1 MVAGSRRAERNLLS
15 VFVLFRTL
23 PATAERLG
31 LVHSD
36 VLSFPTPSLTGKRYL
51 VTFLDDHS
59 RKLWAYAIDHKSDV
73 FPTFQTW
80 LAEVELETNARL
92 RILRTDNGGEYRSNA
107 FTEFCKSKGIRRQYS
122 IPYTPQQ
129 NGRAERVNLSI
140 VEGVLALLADARLPA
155 TFWDEAAAYFV
166 YCKNRCSHSALAKQT
181 PESVW
186 NGQRTTATAL
196 HPFGC
201 TAWLTVAPDLRSKLD
216 PKAARVIFTGYDLA
230 SKAFRFFD
238 HSINKIVLGR
248 NATFL
253 DDDFPGL
260 PVTTPVDADDTD
272 RQFVVPA
279 DTPAPAVKTRTPLV
293 RSAHMDVSSS
303 LDDSAMSAVDVA
315 PGYTGG
321 TLLNSTDT
329 ESSSSPSPEPSSSP
343 SPTNPLSPSPAL
355 SPSLAASSSPS
366 VSPTDSDYSADP
378 LDLIGSQTPTRL
390 GPPDVHRPDFSTYR
404 EPASAEESPD
414 ELDIIGRHSRDE
426 SPDEIDFLT
435 QHHRAF
441 IATDDDDPTLD
452 AIEPVKSIT
461 SDPQTWREAMSSDE
475 HNIWAEAAAA
485 EFTAMRDDF
494 KVFTIE
500 PRSSVPPGATIVTS
514 KFVWKTKRNA
524 SGEVTGRKARLVAQG
539 NRQRDGIDFSETF
552 APVARFSSIRCL
564 LALAAANGYHV
575 HQADIDKAYLHG
587 ELDHDIWMT
596 TPRGFDFPSDK
607 VLRLRRSIYGLKQA
621 GRIWNR
627 HIDTSLRNLGYKA
640 TGTDH
645 CIYSRID
652 DQQRPHYIALYV
664 DDLLI
669 VSPALDEIERVIS
682 GLEQRYGV
690 KRLGPA
696 EYILGIQIRRLDDG
710 SIALSQERYIMDVL
724 ARFHFD
730 TTTRGTT
737 VPMTPGLSLTAIP
750 GQGTERIRSWYLQAI
765 GSLLYISLGTRPDI
779 AFAVSY
785 LSRFANNPGR
795 RHWIAVKHV
804 LRYLR
809 ATYRDELLYARGPAK
824 VTGVVGYS
832 DANWGACV
840 DTSISTMG
848 YVFYLAGAA
857 VSWSSKRQ
865 TRVADSTTD
874 AEYLA
879 LSHAGKEAIYLN
891 QLLSE
896 LHVCP
901 IAAAHIFTDNEAAA
915 AVAHDPVRT
924 SGTRHIRLREHF
936 VRDMVNRGDI
946 SLSHVGTADMVADV
960 FTKALGPKIFG
971 THCYAL
977 GLRTRHPRLK
987 STSRSRGGGRA
998 WDLGARSEPGPLAQ
1012 PQARWLWTWGA
1023 RVSYL
1028 ELIEYRQSSSRAY
1041 DHVGEWRARYRAFMH
1056 NDPSFSLSPLQLA
1069 TTFYQS
1075 LSDVAKREVRAGML
1089 REYRDN
1095 SLVTIGRF
1103 GRTVPSLEEVT
1114 DWAAIADDTGTTSV
1128 STPPIRTATYGAIA
1142 KTPRTA
1148 PSTPNDD
1155 ARTQIRRARWMNRAG
1170 KWQQAHLWKDRNT
1183 WFSPASGG
1191 VPASMACFNCGQGG
1205 HFSQHCT
1212 AERQSPSTVQ
1222 IAAIAFADMDEDEW
1236 SSASGDVEDPQVRFP
1251 LPLETD
1257 LTRPSSSA
1265 SALVTHHSCPP
1276 ADPVGRVKDVAS
1288 SSFEVQTSSS
1298 SSHPTVPANDA
1309 DQHRLDDSLADIAI
1323 DAVEDVLYY
1332 ADAASRLCHYPGPE
1346 VVSSRKAE
1354 RTASVSSFQIL
1365 VPSGVSLLASAVPL
1379 IDIDEPDRPV
1389 EPAIVR
1395 ARNVIAWTLPSGR
1408 VLRCLI
1414 DSGSEVDL
1422 VDQEVVRVDPSF
1434 ATARLTAPLHLRLG
1448 TQDKSDRCAVFATAP
1463 FSSGALDLG
1472 LRPFFVCRVTAYD
1485 AILGLPFLKDTGMLV
1500 GWGVFTVARTGP
1512 SQPVAQDTHEWDRA
1526 VTVAPILSG
1535 SAIGCNHPGLLPDDE
1550 IIGLE
1555 PHNPL
1560 LDVVDDPALDDFSES
1575 EARTRLAALLEKF
1588 SDVFVDS
1595 LPMDQLPPY
1604 RPVNH
1609 EIPLIDPTEKVK
1621 PRVYPLADKYRSQW
1635 AEHSAKYTRGRFW
1648 VSGPIDSAAPVFAI
1662 PKKNSQT
1669 ARFVIDLRA
1678 RNSNTVKRFS
1688 PIPDMTNVR
1697 YEVARSRYRSKF
1709 DVAAAF
1715 EQVRVIPEHVDR
1727 TGFATVTGTY
1737 TSRVMQFGDT
1747 NAPNTLNLLTSAM
1760 FQPCLPFAKIF
1771 FDDVHV
1777 HSDTRR
1783 AHLRHIKIL
1792 LMTLRHYRFYL
1803 GSKKSE
1809 WFSKSLDS
1817 LGTIISD
1824 VGIEV
1829 DPAKWVRIRQWPI
1842 PCNKT
1847 DVQRFLGTV
1856 NWMRDHL
1863 PHLSKI
1869 LEPITALMAQSTSW
1883 RWNEREQQAFDTV
1896 KSLVPAILRPIDGA
1910 KVTSGEH
1917 KMYLF
1922 TDASRVG
1929 IGACLA
1935 SGPNRSQAVP
1945 TRFFSAKFNGA
1956 QLNYHVT
1963 DKEFLAVVSACRA
1976 FEQHLIGY
1984 PFVIVTDHQALRT
1997 IKTQKLRQ
2005 TPRHI
2010 RMCLEL
2016 SRFDFEFE
2024 FIAGK
2029 NNTLAD
2035 SLSRLWEVKEGSHE
2049 DQVKENELE
2058 DMFFDGEHHEFIVE
2072 FHSTTSVRTLQPW
2085 AAVVR
2090 SAHFRLG
2097 AFAFAAKPPPHFH
2110 LGAFAFAAKPSPS
2123 CLAPACSTHAR
2134 APPPPRRDSGRLPSS
2149 LAEPMPPLSHQQLA
2163 AAVLMFHRPSRVSP
2177 MHDARR
2183 SQPESRRYGLPRSPT
2198 LDIVDRSSS
2207 RTAVSSDRVC
2217 AALRLLPIGP
2227 SVATVATSTRP
2238 TVAPAVAT
2246 PSSEKFHDLHST
2258 FITPGESLLEE
2269 RPYTSPSHDRLP
2281 PVDCAFG
2288 PWGHGYDAGSP
2299 GSPHLAENIMD
2310 AVDSSIGRLSPPIAV
2325 NRVHAIAAAPAN
2337 DPPIPVEADADELDL
2352 LGVATDD
2359 VNDTP
2364 VVHRPPDPLPQP
2376 FLDTVIRAY
2385 ANDSQAQV
2393 IITDPLSWPMF
2404 RVTEEGRILRVHP
2417 DESLSLFVPRG
2428 LATGVVNSDKVPS
2441 LRELV
2446 LSEIHR
2452 SVGHAGHRITLA
2464 AIRPLYWWSSMSADC
2479 AEFCRS
2485 CEDCT
2490 RGKAS
2495 TQVPYGRLHPMP
2507 IPSGPW
2513 EQVAIDFMTGLPP
2526 VELEGMMVAQIMVVT
2541 DTWGKMVH
2549 LIPLPADADSELVAE
2564 KYYATVFRLH
2574 GMPSAIVSDR
2584 DPKFTSQ
2591 FWRALQAKIGTVL
2604 RMSTAA
2610 HPETDGSSEN
2620 RIKMVTQTLRI
2631 MVSSN
2636 HEAWASRLVEAEFAL
2651 NSSVAVSTSLSAF
2664 EATYGYLPRRW
2675 PSDSWSVSDVPRAEA
2690 FARIRQLRNLDV
2702 TDAIIGA
2709 RLNQSHQAN
2718 KHRRPDDPAFRTGS
2732 YVYLSTKNLAVP
2744 DGMKSKLLPRY
2755 IGPFRIRAAIPATSS
2770 YDLELPPAMSR
2781 VHNRFH
2787 ARLLRPC
2794 VENDAER
2801 FPGRDPAVLFV
2812 EDVADAADNSAIP
2825 ERIVRDRRNARGAR
2839 IRSTLLRQRC
2849 SYSQE

>member
-1 MVAGSRRAERNLLS
+1 MADERDVYRAAADDR
-15 VFVLFRTL
+15 
-23 PATAERLG
+23 
-31 LVHSD
+31 D
-36 VLSFPTPSLTGKRYL
+36 TP
-51 VTFLDDHS
+51 
-59 RKLWAYAIDHKSDV
+59 
-73 FPTFQTW
+73 
-80 LAEVELETNARL
+80 L
-92 RILRTDNGGEYRSNA
+92 RDED
-107 FTEFCKSKGIRRQYS
+107 
-122 IPYTPQQ
+122 P
-129 NGRAERVNLSI
+129 GRAKPPKS
-140 VEGVLALLADARLPA
+140 PPPQP
-155 TFWDEAAAYFV
+155 Y
-166 YCKNRCSHSALAKQT
+166 H
-181 PESVW
+181 
-186 NGQRTTATAL
+186 TATAL
-196 HPFGC
+196 SSLESRLEESE
-201 TAWLTVAPDLRSKLD
+201 ARRIDSEERVQQLEKLVEGLLKSS
-216 PKAARVIFTGYDLA
+216 PEPAAARAGVSEPAVARAGFSEPAAARAGEFT
-230 SKAFRFFD
+230 F
-238 HSINKIVLGR
+238 
-248 NATFL
+248 
-253 DDDFPGL
+253 
-260 PVTTPVDADDTD
+260 TPVRSVPLDVPPHTILERSGNTAD
-272 RQFVVPA
+272 
-279 DTPAPAVKTRTPLV
+279 PLV
-293 RSAHMDVSSS
+293 RSPGGESH
-303 LDDSAMSAVDVA
+303 SARRDGPSSAVISSRWR
-315 PGYTGG
+315 G
-321 TLLNSTDT
+321 TLPDREGLWTGD
-329 ESSSSPSPEPSSSP
+329 
-343 SPTNPLSPSPAL
+343 NP
-355 SPSLAASSSPS
+355 
-366 VSPTDSDYSADP
+366 D
-378 LDLIGSQTPTRL
+378 
-390 GPPDVHRPDFSTYR
+390 
-404 EPASAEESPD
+404 
-414 ELDIIGRHSRDE
+414 
-426 SPDEIDFLT
+426 
-435 QHHRAF
+435 
-441 IATDDDDPTLD
+441 
-452 AIEPVKSIT
+452 
-461 SDPQTWREAMSSDE
+461 
-475 HNIWAEAAAA
+475 
-485 EFTAMRDDF
+485 
-494 KVFTIE
+494 
-500 PRSSVPPGATIVTS
+500 
-514 KFVWKTKRNA
+514 
-524 SGEVTGRKARLVAQG
+524 RLV
-539 NRQRDGIDFSETF
+539 TF
-552 APVARFSSIRCL
+552 
-564 LALAAANGYHV
+564 
-575 HQADIDKAYLHG
+575 
-587 ELDHDIWMT
+587 T
-596 TPRGFDFPSDK
+596 TFGK
-607 VLRLRRSIYGLKQA
+607 
-621 GRIWNR
+621 
-627 HIDTSLRNLGYKA
+627 
-640 TGTDH
+640 
-645 CIYSRID
+645 
-652 DQQRPHYIALYV
+652 
-664 DDLLI
+664 
-669 VSPALDEIERVIS
+669 
-682 GLEQRYGV
+682 
-690 KRLGPA
+690 
-696 EYILGIQIRRLDDG
+696 
-710 SIALSQERYIMDVL
+710 
-724 ARFHFD
+724 
-730 TTTRGTT
+730 
-737 VPMTPGLSLTAIP
+737 
-750 GQGTERIRSWYLQAI
+750 
-765 GSLLYISLGTRPDI
+765 
-779 AFAVSY
+779 SY
-785 LSRFANNPGR
+785 LSLLCDISTSDLFTTDRVIQLVATLFVRSTSPKRHQSPHDWAVDTMMDALRDERPHCWTTLMTEVGR
-795 RHWIAVKHV
+795 RWP
-804 LRYLR
+804 
-809 ATYRDELLYARGPAK
+809 DPG
-824 VTGVVGYS
+824 
-832 DANWGACV
+832 
-840 DTSISTMG
+840 
-848 YVFYLAGAA
+848 F
-857 VSWSSKRQ
+857 
-865 TRVADSTTD
+865 AD
-874 AEYLA
+874 
-879 LSHAGKEAIYLN
+879 
-891 QLLSE
+891 
-896 LHVCP
+896 
-901 IAAAHIFTDNEAAA
+901 
-915 AVAHDPVRT
+915 
-924 SGTRHIRLREHF
+924 
-936 VRDMVNRGDI
+936 
-946 SLSHVGTADMVADV
+946 
-960 FTKALGPKIFG
+960 
-971 THCYAL
+971 
-977 GLRTRHPRLK
+977 
-987 STSRSRGGGRA
+987 
-998 WDLGARSEPGPLAQ
+998 
-1012 PQARWLWTWGA
+1012 
-1023 RVSYL
+1023 RVSHDFYGC
-1028 ELIEYRQSSSRAY
+1028 RQSSSRAY

-1056 NDPSFSLSPLQLA
+1056 NDPSFSLSSLQLA

-1142 KTPRTA
+1142 KMPRTA

-1191 VPASMACFNCGQGG
+1191 VPASMACFNCGQVPKLHLPKRPDQHAQLPHKPHPLPQALQLRAQGG
-1205 HFSQHCT
+1205 VELRSISLLGQYALT
-1212 AERQSPSTVQ
+1212 EVEVPRLLQLPSPT
-1222 IAAIAFADMDEDEW
+1222 W
-1236 SSASGDVEDPQVRFP
+1236 TRTNGRRPQVTLRTPRCDSPF
-1251 LPLETD
+1251 
-1257 LTRPSSSA
+1257 PSSSA

-1526 VTVAPILSG
+1526 VTVAPILSS

-1575 EARTRLAALLEKF
+1575 EAQTRLAALLKKF

-1604 RPVNH
+1604 QPVNH

-1648 VSGPIDSAAPVFAI
+1648 VSVFAI

-1697 YEVARSRYRSKF
+1697 YEVARSHYRSKF

-1829 DPAKWVRIRQWPI
+1829 DPTKWERIQQWPI
-1842 PCNKT
+1842 PRNKT

-1863 PHLSKI
+1863 PHLSTI

-1896 KSLVPAILRPIDGA
+1896 KSLVPAILRPINGA

-1935 SGPNRSQAVP
+1935 SGPNRSQAIP
-1945 TRFFSAKFNGA
+1945 TRFFSAKFTGA

-2035 SLSRLWEVKEGSHE
+2035 SLSRLWEVKQGSHE

-2058 DMFFDGEHHEFIVE
+2058 DMFFDGERHEF
-2072 FHSTTSVRTLQPW
+2072 TTPGESLPEERPCT
-2085 AAVVR
+2085 
-2090 SAHFRLG
+2090 S
-2097 AFAFAAKPPPHFH
+2097 
-2110 LGAFAFAAKPSPS
+2110 PSP
-2123 CLAPACSTHAR
+2123 
-2134 APPPPRRDSGRLPSS
+2134 DRLPPVDFA
-2149 LAEPMPPLSHQQLA
+2149 LGPQHDDCEAG
-2163 AAVLMFHRPSRVSP
+2163 SP
-2177 MHDARR
+2177 GYYALKEE
-2183 SQPESRRYGLPRSPT
+2183 SQDEDVNGQELGN
-2198 LDIVDRSSS
+2198 LFLKEE
-2207 RTAVSSDRVC
+2207 C
-2217 AALRLLPIGP
+2217 H
-2227 SVATVATSTRP
+2227 
-2238 TVAPAVAT
+2238 
-2246 PSSEKFHDLHST
+2246 E

-2269 RPYTSPSHDRLP
+2269 RPSTSPSHDRLP

-2310 AVDSSIGRLSPPIAV
+2310 AVDWSIGRLSPPIAV

-2337 DPPIPVEADADELDL
+2337 DPPIPVDADADELDL

-2359 VNDTP
+2359 VNDAP

-2404 RVTEEGRILRVHP
+2404 RVTEEGRILCVHP
-2417 DESLSLFVPRG
+2417 DESISLFVPRG

-2526 VELEGMMVAQIMVVT
+2526 VELEGRMVAQIMVVT

-2620 RIKMVTQTLRI
+2620 QIKMVTQTLRI

-2664 EATYGYLPRRW
+2664 EATYGYLPRCW
-2675 PSDSWSVSDVPRAEA
+2675 PSDSWSVSDVPRAEV
-2690 FARIRQLRNLDV
+2690 FARIRHD
-2702 TDAIIGA
+2702 
-2709 RLNQSHQAN
+2709 
-2718 KHRRPDDPAFRTGS
+2718 
-2732 YVYLSTKNLAVP
+2732 
-2744 DGMKSKLLPRY
+2744 
-2755 IGPFRIRAAIPATSS
+2755 
-2770 YDLELPPAMSR
+2770 
-2781 VHNRFH
+2781 
-2787 ARLLRPC
+2787 
-2794 VENDAER
+2794 
-2801 FPGRDPAVLFV
+2801 
-2812 EDVADAADNSAIP
+2812 
-2825 ERIVRDRRNARGAR
+2825 
-2839 IRSTLLRQRC
+2839 RQRRRG
-2849 SYSQE
+2849 

>member
-1 MVAGSRRAERNLLS
+1 MADERDVYAPPPMIETLLS
-15 VFVLFRTL
+15 ATKT
-23 PATAERLG
+23 PAARNR
-31 LVHSD
+31 
-36 VLSFPTPSLTGKRYL
+36 PSPR
-51 VTFLDDHS
+51 
-59 RKLWAYAIDHKSDV
+59 A
-73 FPTFQTW
+73 Q
-80 LAEVELETNARL
+80 
-92 RILRTDNGGEYRSNA
+92 
-107 FTEFCKSKGIRRQYS
+107 
-122 IPYTPQQ
+122 PY
-129 NGRAERVNLSI
+129 
-140 VEGVLALLADARLPA
+140 
-155 TFWDEAAAYFV
+155 
-166 YCKNRCSHSALAKQT
+166 H
-181 PESVW
+181 
-186 NGQRTTATAL
+186 TATAL
-196 HPFGC
+196 SSLESRLEESE
-201 TAWLTVAPDLRSKLD
+201 ARRIDSE
-216 PKAARVIFTGYDLA
+216 ARVQQLE
-230 SKAFRFFD
+230 KL
-238 HSINKIVLGR
+238 VE
-248 NATFL
+248 
-253 DDDFPGL
+253 GL
-260 PVTTPVDADDTD
+260 L
-272 RQFVVPA
+272 
-279 DTPAPAVKTRTPLV
+279 K
-293 RSAHMDVSSS
+293 S
-303 LDDSAMSAVDVA
+303 
-315 PGYTGG
+315 
-321 TLLNSTDT
+321 
-329 ESSSSPSPEPSSSP
+329 SPEPAAARAGVSE
-343 SPTNPLSPSPAL
+343 PAVARAGF
-355 SPSLAASSSPS
+355 SEPAAARAGEFTFPPVRS
-366 VSPTDSDYSADP
+366 VP
-378 LDLIGSQTPTRL
+378 LDVPHTPFWNIQAIPLTPCSFPGGESHSARRD
-390 GPPDVHRPDFSTYR
+390 GPSSAVISSRWRGTLPDREGLWTGDNPD
-404 EPASAEESPD
+404 
-414 ELDIIGRHSRDE
+414 
-426 SPDEIDFLT
+426 
-435 QHHRAF
+435 
-441 IATDDDDPTLD
+441 
-452 AIEPVKSIT
+452 
-461 SDPQTWREAMSSDE
+461 
-475 HNIWAEAAAA
+475 
-485 EFTAMRDDF
+485 
-494 KVFTIE
+494 
-500 PRSSVPPGATIVTS
+500 
-514 KFVWKTKRNA
+514 
-524 SGEVTGRKARLVAQG
+524 RLV
-539 NRQRDGIDFSETF
+539 TF
-552 APVARFSSIRCL
+552 
-564 LALAAANGYHV
+564 
-575 HQADIDKAYLHG
+575 
-587 ELDHDIWMT
+587 T
-596 TPRGFDFPSDK
+596 TFGK
-607 VLRLRRSIYGLKQA
+607 
-621 GRIWNR
+621 
-627 HIDTSLRNLGYKA
+627 
-640 TGTDH
+640 
-645 CIYSRID
+645 
-652 DQQRPHYIALYV
+652 
-664 DDLLI
+664 
-669 VSPALDEIERVIS
+669 
-682 GLEQRYGV
+682 
-690 KRLGPA
+690 
-696 EYILGIQIRRLDDG
+696 
-710 SIALSQERYIMDVL
+710 
-724 ARFHFD
+724 
-730 TTTRGTT
+730 
-737 VPMTPGLSLTAIP
+737 
-750 GQGTERIRSWYLQAI
+750 
-765 GSLLYISLGTRPDI
+765 
-779 AFAVSY
+779 SY
-785 LSRFANNPGR
+785 LSLLCDISTSDLFTTDRVIQLVATLFVRSTSPKR
-795 RHWIAVKHV
+795 RQSPHDWAVDTMTDA
-804 LRYLR
+804 L
-809 ATYRDELLYARGPAK
+809 RDERPHCWTTLM
-824 VTGVVGYS
+824 TEVG
-832 DANWGACV
+832 
-840 DTSISTMG
+840 
-848 YVFYLAGAA
+848 
-857 VSWSSKRQ
+857 R
-865 TRVADSTTD
+865 
-874 AEYLA
+874 
-879 LSHAGKEAIYLN
+879 
-891 QLLSE
+891 
-896 LHVCP
+896 P
-901 IAAAHIFTDNEAAA
+901 
-915 AVAHDPVRT
+915 
-924 SGTRHIRLREHF
+924 
-936 VRDMVNRGDI
+936 
-946 SLSHVGTADMVADV
+946 
-960 FTKALGPKIFG
+960 
-971 THCYAL
+971 
-977 GLRTRHPRLK
+977 
-987 STSRSRGGGRA
+987 
-998 WDLGARSEPGPLAQ
+998 
-1012 PQARWLWTWGA
+1012 
-1023 RVSYL
+1023 
-1028 ELIEYRQSSSRAY
+1028 Y

-1056 NDPSFSLSPLQLA
+1056 NDPSFSLSSLQLA

-1103 GRTVPSLEEVT
+1103 GRTVPSLEEF
-1114 DWAAIADDTGTTSV
+1114 

-1212 AERQSPSTVQ
+1212 AERQSPRPSKYQQLPSPT
-1222 IAAIAFADMDEDEW
+1222 W
-1236 SSASGDVEDPQVRFP
+1236 TRTNGRRPQ
-1251 LPLETD
+1251 TD

-1276 ADPVGRVKDVAS
+1276 ADLVGRVKDVAS

-1309 DQHRLDDSLADIAI
+1309 DQHRFDDSLADIAI

-1365 VPSGVSLLASAVPL
+1365 VRRRSTWWIRRWCESTEL
-1379 IDIDEPDRPV
+1379 
-1389 EPAIVR
+1389 
-1395 ARNVIAWTLPSGR
+1395 RNG
-1408 VLRCLI
+1408 
-1414 DSGSEVDL
+1414 
-1422 VDQEVVRVDPSF
+1422 
-1434 ATARLTAPLHLRLG
+1434 RLTAPLHLRLG

-1526 VTVAPILSG
+1526 VTVAPILSS

-1609 EIPLIDPTEKVK
+1609 EIPLIDPPKRSNPGYT
-1621 PRVYPLADKYRSQW
+1621 PCRQYRSQW

-1688 PIPDMTNVR
+1688 PIPDMTNVP
-1697 YEVARSRYRSKF
+1697 YEVARSRS
-1709 DVAAAF
+1709 
-1715 EQVRVIPEHVDR
+1715 VIPEHVDR

-1747 NAPNTLNLLTSAM
+1747 NAPIPQPLDLGDVPAVSPVRQDLFRRCPRPFRYPSCALETHQDPADDIETLPVLLRI
-1760 FQPCLPFAKIF
+1760 QE
-1771 FDDVHV
+1771 V
-1777 HSDTRR
+1777 
-1783 AHLRHIKIL
+1783 
-1792 LMTLRHYRFYL
+1792 
-1803 GSKKSE
+1803 E

-1869 LEPITALMAQSTSW
+1869 LEPITALMAQATSW

-1935 SGPNRSQAVP
+1935 SGPTVRRPFQRDSFPLSSTVLSS
-1945 TRFFSAKFNGA
+1945 TIMS
-1956 QLNYHVT
+1956 
-1963 DKEFLAVVSACRA
+1963 
-1976 FEQHLIGY
+1976 LIKS
-1984 PFVIVTDHQALRT
+1984 PSHD
-1997 IKTQKLRQ
+1997 KTQKLRQ

-2035 SLSRLWEVKEGSHE
+2035 SLSRLWEVKQGSHE

-2058 DMFFDGEHHEFIVE
+2058 DMFFDGERHEF
-2072 FHSTTSVRTLQPW
+2072 T
-2085 AAVVR
+2085 
-2090 SAHFRLG
+2090 
-2097 AFAFAAKPPPHFH
+2097 
-2110 LGAFAFAAKPSPS
+2110 
-2123 CLAPACSTHAR
+2123 
-2134 APPPPRRDSGRLPSS
+2134 
-2149 LAEPMPPLSHQQLA
+2149 
-2163 AAVLMFHRPSRVSP
+2163 
-2177 MHDARR
+2177 
-2183 SQPESRRYGLPRSPT
+2183 
-2198 LDIVDRSSS
+2198 
-2207 RTAVSSDRVC
+2207 
-2217 AALRLLPIGP
+2217 
-2227 SVATVATSTRP
+2227 
-2238 TVAPAVAT
+2238 
-2246 PSSEKFHDLHST
+2246 
-2258 FITPGESLLEE
+2258 TPGESLLEE

-2281 PVDCAFG
+2281 LLIAPSG
-2288 PWGHGYDAGSP
+2288 LGTLWTP
-2299 GSPHLAENIMD
+2299 
-2310 AVDSSIGRLSPPIAV
+2310 SIGLS
-2325 NRVHAIAAAPAN
+2325 AASLLPSLSIEFTLLLRPCQRPAHSG
-2337 DPPIPVEADADELDL
+2337 PCDADELDL

-2417 DESLSLFVPRG
+2417 DESISLFVPRG

-2490 RGKAS
+2490 EARRPLKSLWPTAS
-2495 TQVPYGRLHPMP
+2495 DADPFWSLGTSGHRLHDRTA
-2507 IPSGPW
+2507 SGR
-2513 EQVAIDFMTGLPP
+2513 ARRDDGCSNH
-2526 VELEGMMVAQIMVVT
+2526 G
-2541 DTWGKMVH
+2541 
-2549 LIPLPADADSELVAE
+2549 ADADSELVAE

-2620 RIKMVTQTLRI
+2620 RIKMVTQPCGSWSRQTTRLGHLVLLKLSNLR
-2631 MVSSN
+2631 
-2636 HEAWASRLVEAEFAL
+2636 
-2651 NSSVAVSTSLSAF
+2651 
-2664 EATYGYLPRRW
+2664 LPPRCW

-2839 IRSTLLRQRC
+2839 SFLVRWVGRNDTDDTWMSEQSIHLDHPSVLDAYLARLDRSNRRLAAR
-2849 SYSQE
+2849 